1 MKCFEDT
8 LILQILFYTAN
19 VILYG
24 GDLTDMSA
32 KIKSLVKALDVSADV
47 FNRDANSSVRLD
59 DIQQ

>member
-1 MKCFEDT
+1 M
-8 LILQILFYTAN
+8 ILQILFYTAN